1 MAQRC
6 PRIRLVK
13 AKRWTGQ
20 CWTRPDFTVSLLSRI
35 KMVEILNAWN
45 RLRNVILYSTAKSL
59 TFLTVFS
66 EESDFPHCFQQQ
78 QHAMLC
84 IQCGVGLQN
93 ESAVYTV

>member
-1 MAQRC
+1 MSYVIHQQMAKRC

-45 RLRNVILYSTAKSL
+45 RLRNVILHSTAKSL
-59 TFLTVFS
+59 TFLTVYS
-66 EESDFPHCFQQQ
+66 EESDFPHCFQRR
-78 QHAMLC
+78 
-84 IQCGVGLQN
+84 V
-93 ESAVYTV
+93 

>member
-45 RLRNVILYSTAKSL
+45 RLRNVILYSTRNHGKSY
-59 TFLTVFS
+59 TIHGIMVFVRQNI
-66 EESDFPHCFQQQ
+66 ESRYVLDMYIESWYA
-78 QHAMLC
+78 QHNSRNHGMC
-84 IQCGVGLQN
+84 
-93 ESAVYTV
+93 